1 VNLARLASDRAGKDP
16 GRTALLFAG
25 EEISYGELERRAAV
39 AAGALRDAGVRVGDR
54 VAIKLPNSPA
64 YVAAY
69 LGVLRLGAVAV
80 PLNVLLAPPE
90 VEARLRVASPKAS
103 VESSLPQD
111 GDALIDI
118 ADRDDNDPAAL
129 LFTSGT
135 TGAPKAAILTHGGIR
150 AAAGFGAD
158 ALRFAPDDVLL
169 GVAPF
174 PHVLGQQV
182 LVCAFL
188 TGGAVCVI
196 ERFEP
201 EAALAT
207 MTATRTTVM
216 FGVPTMCI
224 ALSEAARA
232 SEVLPPLRIAHVGG
246 SAVPVDVMRRFE
258 ETFAADIH
266 EGYGLTEMSGLA
278 STFSIGSKR
287 KPGSVGRPSA
297 ATELRIADPYDG
309 GVGEVMFRG
318 PSVIAGFWT
327 EPEATAAAVGA
338 DGWLATGDLGYLD
351 ADGDLFLVDRKKEL
365 IIRGGYNVYPREV
378 EEVLYAH
385 PAVLEAAVVGVPHET
400 LGEDVAALVV
410 VRSGETV
417 SPEELEAWAKERVAA
432 YKYPR
437 HVVLVGE
444 LPKSPTGK
452 ILKREIDPALLE
464 LTYRRS
470 DTMRR

>member
-1 VNLARLASDRAGKDP
+1 
-16 GRTALLFAG
+16 
-25 EEISYGELERRAAV
+25 
-39 AAGALRDAGVRVGDR
+39 
-54 VAIKLPNSPA
+54 
-64 YVAAY
+64 
-69 LGVLRLGAVAV
+69 
-80 PLNVLLAPPE
+80 
-90 VEARLRVASPKAS
+90 
-103 VESSLPQD
+103 
-111 GDALIDI
+111 
-118 ADRDDNDPAAL
+118 
-129 LFTSGT
+129 
-135 TGAPKAAILTHGGIR
+135 
-150 AAAGFGAD
+150 
-158 ALRFAPDDVLL
+158 
-169 GVAPF
+169 
-174 PHVLGQQV
+174 
-182 LVCAFL
+182 
-188 TGGAVCVI
+188 
-196 ERFEP
+196 
-201 EAALAT
+201 
-207 MTATRTTVM
+207 
-216 FGVPTMCI
+216 
-224 ALSEAARA
+224 
-232 SEVLPPLRIAHVGG
+232 
-246 SAVPVDVMRRFE
+246 MRRFE